1 MYLGDIMRAI
11 MEVDICKFNN
21 NIKKIKKI
29 IGNKTMMPIIK
40 ANGYG
45 TYINKNIDVLDNFDI
60 VGVAVVDEGIELRNL
75 GYKKDIFLLNEPSID
90 EIENIIKY
98 NITIGVCDKLI
109 LNRMIEN
116 KSKIKVHLE
125 IETGM
130 NRTGIKIENLED
142 ILKLLKGTNIEV
154 EGIYTHLSSAD
165 KDVEYTNKQLSLFK
179 EAVELTQK
187 YYKLKYIHSSA
198 SSGLLNYDDGVSN
211 MVRPGIIIY
220 GYKPYKDANIDVE
233 PICKLKAKIVFIK
246 EVNENE
252 SISYSRTFITNKK
265 MKIATIQIGYADG
278 IRRELSNKGRVI
290 INGKL
295 CNIVGNI
302 CMDSFMVDVTDIDV
316 KVGDYAYIWD
326 NDLIKLDDIANMCN
340 TINYEIMTCISY
352 RVPRIF
358 ID

>member
-11 MEVDICKFNN
+11 MEVYINKFNN
-21 NIKKIKKI
+21 NIDNIKKI
-29 IGNKTMMPIIK
+29 VGNKIIMPIIK

-45 TYINKNIDVLDNFDI
+45 TYVNKNLELINKFDI
-60 VGVAVVDEGIELRNL
+60 VGVALVDEGIELRKL
-75 GYKKDIFLLNEPSID
+75 GYKKDIFVLNEPSID
-90 EIENIIKY
+90 EIDNIIKY
-98 NITIGVCDKLI
+98 NITVGVCDRLI
-109 LNRMIEN
+109 LEKMIE
-116 KSKIKVHLE
+116 KRFKIKIHLE

-130 NRTGIKIENLED
+130 NRTGININDLES
-142 ILKLLKGTNIEV
+142 ILKLLKNTNIEV

-165 KDVEYTNKQLSLFK
+165 KDVEYTNKQLELFK
-179 EAVELTQK
+179 KSVELTKK
-187 YYKLKYIHSSA
+187 YYNLKYIHSSA
-198 SSGLLNYDDGVSN
+198 SSGLLNYDDKVSN

-265 MKIATIQIGYADG
+265 MKIATIQVGYADG
-278 IRRELSNKGRVI
+278 IRRGLSNKGKVVI
-290 INGKL
+290 NNKL

-302 CMDSFMVDVTDIDV
+302 CMDSFMVDVTDIDA

-326 NDLIKLDDIANMCN
+326 NNLIKLDDIADMCN
-340 TINYEIMTCISY
+340 TINYEIITCISY

-358 ID
+358 I